1 MANRMDHVIAK
12 GAGAAKGIK
21 ARVEGLHGVFAT
33 LATQHGE
40 AGQLIKTIQGNE
52 EKRADLWPDLR
63 AALIAHERGETRSVY
78 PELMRIPETRELAQQ
93 HDREANQ
100 LETLIQR
107 LDATEITSAAWGKL
121 FDELAS
127 TVTSHVKEEEGTIFP
142 AAQDAL
148 GSARTNELDA
158 KFKAA
163 HDAAQPH

>member
-12 GAGAAKGIK
+12 SAGAAKGMK
-21 ARVEGLHGVFAT
+21 ARIEGLHGVFAT

-40 AGQLIKTIQGNE
+40 AGQLIKTIQANDK
-52 EKRADLWPDLR
+52 KRADLWPDLR
-63 AALIAHERGETRSVY
+63 AALIAHERGEVRSVY
-78 PELMRIPETRELAQQ
+78 PELMRLPETRAFAEQ

-100 LETLIQR
+100 LEQLIQR

-121 FDELAS
+121 FDELAAK
-127 TVTSHVKEEEGTIFP
+127 VTDHVQEEEGTIFP

-148 GSARTNELDA
+148 GATRTKELDA

-163 HDAAQPH
+163 HDAAKPH